1 VEKIWHIAHDAD
13 LADARETGMYRM
25 STRGVTLES
34 AGFVHCS
41 YDHQVEDVAKAL
53 FSEDSDGLVVLVLDP
68 DVLRSCGLTI
78 RDEAESSSAGGEV
91 YPHVYGPIPMDA
103 VVAVRPASFVD
114 GEFIVGP
121 PA

>member
-1 VEKIWHIAHDAD
+1 
-13 LADARETGMYRM
+13 MYRM

-78 RDEAESSSAGGEV
+78 RDEAESSAAGGEV

>member
-1 VEKIWHIAHDAD
+1 MEKIWHIAHDAD
-13 LADARETGMYRM
+13 LAHARETGMYRM

-53 FSEDSDGLVVLVLDP
+53 FADAPDGLVVLVLDP
-68 DVLRSCGLTI
+68 EVLRSSGLTI
-78 RDEAESSSAGGEV
+78 RDEAGADTDGEAF
-91 YPHVYGPIPMDA
+91 PHVYGPIPMDA

-114 GEFIVGP
+114 GEFVVGP